1 MSNVR
6 THRLLTKAFL
16 LFMKKEKN
24 LEEAISVTI
33 SLDVLKPQSSSPN
46 TQYDVVV
53 VGAGPYG
60 LSVASHLLMQGL
72 KVAIFG
78 KPIGFWREHMPKG
91 MLLRSFWWASNLS
104 DPQKKYG
111 LEQYLQEQGQHGSD
125 PLPIE
130 TFIKYAH
137 WFQRHA
143 VPEVD
148 ETYVASIERQEQQFE
163 VRLADG
169 RLIQSSAVVM
179 APGLFYYVY
188 RPHEY
193 DHLPTELISHTSD
206 HQTFDLFIGKRVVV
220 IGGGQSALETA
231 ALLHEA
237 DAHVQ
242 LVTRRPISWLPPENT
257 ATPFFIRQ
265 LRAPKVGLGYGWLN
279 WALEYYPYTFQ
290 TLPQVT
296 KDRLLVTL
304 HGPAGASWLNGRIV
318 GKVQLYEQQ
327 QIEKIQEIGGSLKL
341 TLSKNIRLEAD
352 YVILATGYH
361 ADVKRLPMLHSSL
374 LPMLQ
379 THMGSPILNNHF
391 ESSVPSLYFVGF
403 SAARSAG
410 PLFRFVVGSHAAAQ
424 RVANSV
430 VRQIVHIGG

>member
-1 MSNVR
+1 
-6 THRLLTKAFL
+6 
-16 LFMKKEKN
+16 
-24 LEEAISVTI
+24 VTI
-33 SLDVLKPQSSSPN
+33 SLDILNPQGSLPAMR
-46 TQYDVVV
+46 YDVVV

-60 LSVASHLLMQGL
+60 LSVASHLLMRGL

-78 KPIGFWREHMPKG
+78 KPISFWRDHMPKG

-104 DPQKKYG
+104 DPQKKYR
-111 LEQYLQEQGQHGSD
+111 LEQYLREQGQQGSD
-125 PLPIE
+125 PLPAE
-130 TFIKYAH
+130 TFIAYGN

-148 ETYVASIERQEQQFE
+148 ETYVAAVERKEQQFE
-163 VRLADG
+163 VSLADG
-169 RLIQSSAVVM
+169 RLVQSSAVVM
-179 APGLFYYVY
+179 APGLLYYVH
-188 RPHEY
+188 RPQEY
-193 DHLPTELISHTSD
+193 NHLPTELISHTSD
-206 HQTFDLFIGKRVVV
+206 HQTFDHFVGKRVVV

-242 LVTRRPISWLPPENT
+242 LVTRRPILWLPHENS
-257 ATPFFIRQ
+257 AIPFFIRQ

-304 HGPAGASWLNGRIV
+304 HGPAGASWLKGRV
-318 GKVQLYEQQ
+318 EWKVQLYEQE
-327 QIEKIQEIGGSLKL
+327 QIEKIQEIGGGLKL

-361 ADVKRLPMLHSSL
+361 ADLKRLPMLHSSL

-379 THMGSPILNNHF
+379 TYMGSPILNNHF

-403 SAARSAG
+403 SAARSSG
-410 PLFRFVVGSHAAAQ
+410 PLFRFVVGAHAAAQ

-430 VRQIVHIGG
+430 ARQIVQIGG